1 MFDNNILIQDLS
13 SQALETIPDIKRAK
27 VLQSLN
33 LSNNKIVEF
42 DKINDLINL
51 RLLNISNNFLVDLL
65 GLSSLKKLESL
76 NVSKNKLTRFPSE
89 ISSKLK
95 KLNLCENNIC
105 DLTYLNKLVLLESID
120 LSLNSIVAESFESST
135 FLSLNNLKFI
145 DLTGNRITRVDS
157 LCKSI
162 PRGIEALFL
171 NKNHILDL
179 TSLYHL
185 SVFTKLKALGIS
197 GSHAI
202 RFISIH
208 FNSFQ
213 LILLNF
219 LDLFFIICLIKL
231 DNPCSNISIVLP
243 HHLHAYLIFLIP
255 SLLVIDFQQI
265 NEDVKSSAL
274 KSFRDPKT
282 FEIDQDIAIFISQ
295 GKE

>member
-13 SQALETIPDIKRAK
+13 SRALETIPDIKRAK

-33 LSNNKIVEF
+33 LSNNKIVEV

-51 RLLNISNNFLVDLL
+51 RLWNISNNSLVDLL
-65 GLSSLKKLESL
+65 GLTSLKKLESL
-76 NVSKNKLTRFPSE
+76 NVSKNKLTKFPSE

-95 KLNLCENNIC
+95 KLNLSENNIC
-105 DLTYLNKLVLLESID
+105 DLTNLNKLILLESID
-120 LSLNSIVAESFESST
+120 LSFNSIVAESFDPST

-157 LCKSI
+157 LSKSI

-197 GSHAI
+197 
-202 RFISIH
+202 
-208 FNSFQ
+208 
-213 LILLNF
+213 
-219 LDLFFIICLIKL
+219 
-231 DNPCSNISIVLP
+231 DNPCSNNVSP

-265 NEDVKSSAL
+265 NEDIKSSAL
-274 KSFRDPKT
+274 KSFRDPRT
-282 FEIDQDIAIFISQ
+282 FEIDQDIAIIISQ